1 MRRWQGL
8 KEKKMKIDTH
18 SKFGLVILAFTLLLS
33 FCNNTK
39 KSGPIVVLRSE
50 SNAVDWS
57 AFYAELAGARQIA
70 DSAFYA
76 TQKQIKKQKTRKI
89 RLVQEHADGIIPVI
103 DY

>member
-1 MRRWQGL
+1 
-8 KEKKMKIDTH
+8 MKIDTH
-18 SKFGLVILAFTLLLS
+18 SKFGLLMLAFTLLLS

-39 KSGPIVVLRSE
+39 KSGPVVVLRSE
-50 SNAVDWS
+50 SPDWS
-57 AFYAELAGARQIA
+57 AFYAELDGAKRIT
-70 DSAFYA
+70 DSAFQA